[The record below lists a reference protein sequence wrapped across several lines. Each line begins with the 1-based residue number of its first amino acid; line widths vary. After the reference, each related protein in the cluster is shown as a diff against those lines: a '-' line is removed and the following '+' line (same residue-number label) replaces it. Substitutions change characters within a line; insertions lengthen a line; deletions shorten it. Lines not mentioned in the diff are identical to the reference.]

1 MLIAEGRQA
10 EVYRRPDGKVVKL
23 MRSADDHPW
32 VEREAAA
39 IRAVEAQGIPVPRL
53 HETLEVD
60 GRPGLAM
67 DPIEG
72 DDLFALVGARPWL
85 LRPLARRM
93 GTLHARL
100 HELPA
105 PDALPTVHDVLG
117 GHIDEADLS
126 PDQRGRA
133 HTELAALPAG
143 DRLCH
148 GDMHFGNLLGDPN
161 EPVIIDWGG
170 ATAGDA
176 TSDVAITVLMHR
188 LARPGPGTP
197 ALVRITAPLGARFIT
212 GAYLASYRRARPLD
226 DDLLERWV
234 AVHAAARLAH
244 GIDDEDAGLRE
255 IVTAAFGA

>member
-93 GTLHARL
+93 GALHAQL
-100 HELPA
+100 HELAA
-105 PDALPTVHDVLG
+105 PGALPSAHDVLG

-126 PDQRGRA
+126 PGQRGRA
-133 HTELAALPAG
+133 HDELAALPDG

-148 GDMHFGNLLGDPN
+148 GDMHFGNLLGDPRR
-161 EPVIIDWGG
+161 PVVIDWGA
-170 ATAGDA
+170 ATAGSV

-197 ALVRITAPLGARFIT
+197 AVVRIAAPFGARFIT
-212 GAYLASYRRARPLD
+212 GAYLASYRRSRTLD
-226 DDLLERWV
+226 TELLERWV

-244 GIDDEDAGLRE
+244 GIDDEDEGLKAT
-255 IVTAAFGA
+255 VATAFGP